1 MTDPTQQTT
10 PTRDEAVRD
19 ESKVTTAMI
28 DAAFKVCPAGAISEI
43 GTGGMQR
50 MLAAALASAPAP
62 ASGRV
67 DAVAVEVT
75 DEMIEA
81 GKEAANGWTD
91 RYMDGAEF
99 VRWDDALPDIFR
111 RMLELASLSPA
122 ATPGLSLP
130 SREWMRDKI
139 AADPD
144 VEDCGVVPAATPVS
158 EAGGEHDA
166 RLSEHPAFQAP
177 AGMPG
182 VEEIARVIFSGK
194 LMQPANGPW
203 RDDVMTVGQKFCLY
217 AARDVLSLFAP
228 ILAETE
234 RATVKRIA
242 QVASE
247 VAAQAGVGAS
257 ETAGLIVSVLA
268 ANPEQTERFMAEGSE
283 LFIDGT
289 IRPEN
294 GCLTHMAMNGQVVSP
309 TRLRMMK
316 GQSQ

>member
-1 MTDPTQQTT
+1 MTGEKD
-10 PTRDEAVRD
+10 
-19 ESKVTTAMI
+19 
-28 DAAFKVCPAGAISEI
+28 
-43 GTGGMQR
+43 
-50 MLAAALASAPAP
+50 APA
-62 ASGRV
+62 
-67 DAVAVEVT
+67 
-75 DEMIEA
+75 EM
-81 GKEAANGWTD
+81 
-91 RYMDGAEF
+91 
-99 VRWDDALPDIFR
+99 
-111 RMLELASLSPA
+111 
-122 ATPGLSLP
+122 P
-130 SREWMRDKI
+130 S
-139 AADPD
+139 
-144 VEDCGVVPAATPVS
+144 
-158 EAGGEHDA
+158 
-166 RLSEHPAFQAP
+166 
-177 AGMPG
+177 
-182 VEEIARVIFSGK
+182 VEEIKDRLLRFHADTAS
-194 LMQPANGPW
+194 AW
-203 RDDVMTVGQKFCLY
+203 RHERDGIATS
-217 AARDVLSLFAP
+217 AARAILDLFAP

>member
-1 MTDPTQQTT
+1 MTGEKD
-10 PTRDEAVRD
+10 
-19 ESKVTTAMI
+19 
-28 DAAFKVCPAGAISEI
+28 
-43 GTGGMQR
+43 
-50 MLAAALASAPAP
+50 APA
-62 ASGRV
+62 
-67 DAVAVEVT
+67 
-75 DEMIEA
+75 EM
-81 GKEAANGWTD
+81 
-91 RYMDGAEF
+91 
-99 VRWDDALPDIFR
+99 
-111 RMLELASLSPA
+111 
-122 ATPGLSLP
+122 P
-130 SREWMRDKI
+130 S
-139 AADPD
+139 
-144 VEDCGVVPAATPVS
+144 
-158 EAGGEHDA
+158 
-166 RLSEHPAFQAP
+166 
-177 AGMPG
+177 
-182 VEEIARVIFSGK
+182 VEEIAELLVSAHAS
-194 LMQPANGPW
+194 LATPQN
-203 RDDVMTVGQKFCLY
+203 T
-217 AARDVLSLFAP
+217 ARAVLALFAP

>member
-1 MTDPTQQTT
+1 MTG
-10 PTRDEAVRD
+10 E
-19 ESKVTTAMI
+19 K
-28 DAAFKVCPAGAISEI
+28 DAPAEMPGEIERAFNLAARA
-43 GTGGMQR
+43 MQR
-50 MLAAALASAPAP
+50 RFSASGSEEDIEAALS
-62 ASGRV
+62 
-67 DAVAVEVT
+67 
-75 DEMIEA
+75 
-81 GKEAANGWTD
+81 
-91 RYMDGAEF
+91 EF
-99 VRWDDALPDIFR
+99 
-111 RMLELASLSPA
+111 
-122 ATPGLSLP
+122 
-130 SREWMRDKI
+130 
-139 AADPD
+139 
-144 VEDCGVVPAATPVS
+144 
-158 EAGGEHDA
+158 
-166 RLSEHPAFQAP
+166 
-177 AGMPG
+177 
-182 VEEIARVIFSGK
+182 
-194 LMQPANGPW
+194 
-203 RDDVMTVGQKFCLY
+203 
-217 AARDVLSLFAP
+217 FAP

>member
-1 MTDPTQQTT
+1 MTGEKDP
-10 PTRDEAVRD
+10 RDV
-19 ESKVTTAMI
+19 
-28 DAAFKVCPAGAISEI
+28 
-43 GTGGMQR
+43 MQ
-50 MLAAALASAPAP
+50 A
-62 ASGRV
+62 
-67 DAVAVEVT
+67 
-75 DEMIEA
+75 
-81 GKEAANGWTD
+81 
-91 RYMDGAEF
+91 
-99 VRWDDALPDIFR
+99 
-111 RMLELASLSPA
+111 
-122 ATPGLSLP
+122 
-130 SREWMRDKI
+130 
-139 AADPD
+139 
-144 VEDCGVVPAATPVS
+144 
-158 EAGGEHDA
+158 EHDA
-166 RLSEHPAFQAP
+166 GLSEHPAFRVTAE
-177 AGMPG
+177 MPG
-182 VEEIARVIFSGK
+182 VEEIHAAFVEAQRQYRAERDAALAKQGYWPDRS
-194 LMQPANGPW
+194 PAP
-203 RDDVMTVGQKFCLY
+203 L
-217 AARDVLSLFAP
+217 DVLAKVAQALFAP

>member
-1 MTDPTQQTT
+1 MTG
-10 PTRDEAVRD
+10 
-19 ESKVTTAMI
+19 ESA
-28 DAAFKVCPAGAISEI
+28 
-43 GTGGMQR
+43 
-50 MLAAALASAPAP
+50 APA
-62 ASGRV
+62 
-67 DAVAVEVT
+67 E
-75 DEMIEA
+75 
-81 GKEAANGWTD
+81 
-91 RYMDGAEF
+91 
-99 VRWDDALPDIFR
+99 
-111 RMLELASLSPA
+111 
-122 ATPGLSLP
+122 
-130 SREWMRDKI
+130 
-139 AADPD
+139 
-144 VEDCGVVPAATPVS
+144 
-158 EAGGEHDA
+158 
-166 RLSEHPAFQAP
+166 
-177 AGMPG
+177 MPG
-182 VEEIARVIFSGK
+182 VEEIARVLCEARHQMPVSPDQWAAEMAHIKAMEDKHPTYATSFSTSTDA
-194 LMQPANGPW
+194 MRQ
-203 RDDVMTVGQKFCLY
+203 
-217 AARDVLSLFAP
+217 ARAILALFAP

>member
-1 MTDPTQQTT
+1 MTG
-10 PTRDEAVRD
+10 E
-19 ESKVTTAMI
+19 
-28 DAAFKVCPAGAISEI
+28 
-43 GTGGMQR
+43 
-50 MLAAALASAPAP
+50 
-62 ASGRV
+62 
-67 DAVAVEVT
+67 
-75 DEMIEA
+75 
-81 GKEAANGWTD
+81 KEA
-91 RYMDGAEF
+91 
-99 VRWDDALPDIFR
+99 
-111 RMLELASLSPA
+111 
-122 ATPGLSLP
+122 
-130 SREWMRDKI
+130 
-139 AADPD
+139 
-144 VEDCGVVPAATPVS
+144 
-158 EAGGEHDA
+158 
-166 RLSEHPAFQAP
+166 
-177 AGMPG
+177 
-182 VEEIARVIFSGK
+182 IARAIYERR
-194 LMQPANGPW
+194 NGHGCKPW
-203 RDDVMTVGQKFCLY
+203 SLLTKAHKEPYLGDAE
-217 AARDVLSLFAP
+217 AAQALFVP

>member
-1 MTDPTQQTT
+1 MTGEKD
-10 PTRDEAVRD
+10 
-19 ESKVTTAMI
+19 
-28 DAAFKVCPAGAISEI
+28 
-43 GTGGMQR
+43 
-50 MLAAALASAPAP
+50 APAEMP
-62 ASGRV
+62 GAYRI
-67 DAVAVEVT
+67 A
-75 DEMIEA
+75 DEFE
-81 GKEAANGWTD
+81 
-91 RYMDGAEF
+91 R
-99 VRWDDALPDIFR
+99 
-111 RMLELASLSPA
+111 ELFAWRN
-122 ATPGLSLP
+122 LP
-130 SREWMRDKI
+130 SRDG
-139 AADPD
+139 AALRA
-144 VEDCGVVPAATPVS
+144 CAYAL
-158 EAGGEHDA
+158 A
-166 RLSEHPAFQAP
+166 
-177 AGMPG
+177 
-182 VEEIARVIFSGK
+182 
-194 LMQPANGPW
+194 
-203 RDDVMTVGQKFCLY
+203 QK
-217 AARDVLSLFAP
+217 AETLFAP